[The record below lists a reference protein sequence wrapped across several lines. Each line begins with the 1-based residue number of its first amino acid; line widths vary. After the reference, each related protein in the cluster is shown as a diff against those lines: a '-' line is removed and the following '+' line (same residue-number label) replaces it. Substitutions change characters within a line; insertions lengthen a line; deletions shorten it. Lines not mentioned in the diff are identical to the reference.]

1 MPQIINEIPPQGFE
15 LILPRIADIL
25 IDEIGYQ
32 VTSGYNSDIDVNIF
46 VERDSRIGV
55 EEMPAINISL
65 ARGNFDNKNA
75 PSADG
80 TYLYNI
86 DVFTRAGST
95 DNKDGDNL
103 ANIQLQRIIGVCRY
117 VFENQAYKTL
127 GFAPPF
133 ISRVKCNE
141 FNIASINPDDA
152 ANCSMGRLVLE
163 VRANEVSALG
173 SVRLMDGYDTV
184 VKMGTTEFG
193 YAYSGG
199 NPIE

>member
-1 MPQIINEIPPQGFE
+1 MPKINHAIPTQAFE
-15 LILPRIADIL
+15 LIRNRIGEIL
-25 IDEIGYQ
+25 IDEIDNQ
-32 VTSGYNSDIDVNIF
+32 VTNDYNADIDCTIF
-46 VERDSRIGV
+46 IERDSAIGK

-65 ARGNFDNKNA
+65 ASGNFDNKNA

-86 DVFTRAGST
+86 DIYTKAKDSDA
-95 DNKDGDNL
+95 DNGDKL
-103 ANIQLQRIIGVCRY
+103 SNIHLQKIIGVCRY
-117 VFENQAYKTL
+117 ILENQAYKTL

-133 ISRVKCNE
+133 ISRVKCNG
-141 FNIASINPDDA
+141 FNIAKINSADA
-152 ANCSMGRLVLE
+152 VNSSMAQLTVE

-173 SVRLMDGYDTV
+173 PVRLLDGYDTV
-184 VKMGTTEFG
+184 VKIGTSEFG